1 MQGVESGV
9 MDICSYGRGNFLAD
23 LPGILKAKNEEV
35 LYLGAIVYTCLQFFL
50 WPFIMDLIPLN
61 LDLNSFC
68 MWFSDIEGPTY
79 IMTDLSSVFMEI
91 IFVLPIY

>member
-50 WPFIMDLIPLN
+50 
-61 LDLNSFC
+61 
-68 MWFSDIEGPTY
+68 
-79 IMTDLSSVFMEI
+79 
-91 IFVLPIY
+91 